1 MGIRIAGCLPALVS
15 LQHAELN
22 WPDTQRIGGKKMKF
36 SYHLSNFK
44 ITPSSSSQFHL
55 RPSILGQLPIF
66 VSKNTLIN

>member
-36 SYHLSNFK
+36 SYHLSNF
-44 ITPSSSSQFHL
+44 TTNSLSVWPVEL
-55 RPSILGQLPIF
+55 CML
-66 VSKNTLIN
+66 